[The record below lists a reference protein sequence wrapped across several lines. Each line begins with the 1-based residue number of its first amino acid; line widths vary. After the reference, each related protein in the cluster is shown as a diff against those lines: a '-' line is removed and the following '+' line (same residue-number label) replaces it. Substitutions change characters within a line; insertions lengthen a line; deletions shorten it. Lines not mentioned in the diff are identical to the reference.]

1 MLTSRY
7 FKPARKPSDGSALP
21 PPLAA
26 SASRRVRFNEVDAL
40 GVVWHGHY
48 ASYFED
54 ARTAFGERYGVDY
67 QFMRDSGIVT
77 PVKQMRVDY
86 EAPLRFGQEFAVMGV
101 LFWSEAAR
109 LNFEYVITGEDG
121 RVFTRGCTV
130 QLFVTLDDGG
140 LLYAKPDFYEAFC
153 GRWQRGEL

>member
-7 FKPARKPSDGSALP
+7 FKPARNPEGGTAP
-21 PPLAA
+21 PLPLAA

-54 ARTAFGERYGVDY
+54 ARIAFGDRYGFNY
-67 QFMRDSGIVT
+67 QLMRDSGIAA

-86 EAPLRFGQEFAVMGV
+86 EAPLRFGQVCDIMAV
-101 LFWSEAAR
+101 LFWNEAAR
-109 LNFEYVITGEDG
+109 LNFEYVITGEDSQ
-121 RVFTRGCTV
+121 VYTRGCTV
-130 QLFVTLDDGG
+130 QLFVTLDGG
-140 LLYAKPDFYEAFC
+140 ELLYAKPDFYEAFC
-153 GRWQRGEL
+153 ERWKRGEL